1 MTTTEDIMEGLNKVI
16 IKYTFILIPP
26 FTTEI
31 LTHVEFISNLKKK
44 KKKKSETTKTRLSS
58 HSNYVK
64 KRICQKLKTKNFKYE
79 FQ

>member
-44 KKKKSETTKTRLSS
+44 KKK
-58 HSNYVK
+58 N
-64 KRICQKLKTKNFKYE
+64 QKLPKQDLVLIAIMSKNVFVKN
-79 FQ
+79 

>member
-44 KKKKSETTKTRLSS
+44 KKKNQKLPKQDLVLIAIMSK
-58 HSNYVK
+58 NVFVK
-64 KRICQKLKTKNFKYE
+64 K
-79 FQ
+79 

>member
-44 KKKKSETTKTRLSS
+44 KKKKIRNYQNKT
-58 HSNYVK
+58 
-64 KRICQKLKTKNFKYE
+64 
-79 FQ
+79 